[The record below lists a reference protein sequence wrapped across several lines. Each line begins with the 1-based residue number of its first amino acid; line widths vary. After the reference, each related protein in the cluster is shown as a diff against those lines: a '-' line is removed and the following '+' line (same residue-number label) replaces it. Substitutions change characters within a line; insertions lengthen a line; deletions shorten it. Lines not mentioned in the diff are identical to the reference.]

1 MTPSNP
7 TIPDPTCPTCQA
19 VLALGAVGGANVW
32 SCPNGHGVACTLTA
46 AYGRLQDDEIKKIW
60 HESENASVGA
70 RSCPMCGRPMV
81 EVSIGV
87 DTDEAA
93 DGEAGDGADIATVAV
108 DVCRYDEVFW
118 LDAGELDEFPQ
129 DIPTPP
135 PSEQDLK
142 NLEAVRQTIIA
153 GLDEG
158 TSSSEVPV
166 DPATPPSAP
175 GSAAPSQKPD

>member
-1 MTPSNP
+1 
-7 TIPDPTCPTCQA
+7 
-19 VLALGAVGGANVW
+19 
-32 SCPNGHGVACTLTA
+32 
-46 AYGRLQDDEIKKIW
+46 
-60 HESENASVGA
+60 
-70 RSCPMCGRPMV
+70 MV

-153 GLDEG
+153 GFDEG